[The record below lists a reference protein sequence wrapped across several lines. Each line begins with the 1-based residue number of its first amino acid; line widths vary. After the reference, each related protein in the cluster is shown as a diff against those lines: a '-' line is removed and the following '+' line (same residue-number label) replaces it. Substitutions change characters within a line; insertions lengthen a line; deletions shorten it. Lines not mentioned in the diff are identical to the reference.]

1 MLVTRPGPIKV
12 RRELIEAAEDIT
24 RPPPCRDIHCVSH
37 AGFRASVCFQV
48 YNPEFFGPEDFIA
61 NDTMGNGWR
70 VGLKKDI
77 IICINMTNV
86 FSEANTLVPPQTD
99 MAQEAY
105 TLIKKL
111 TKFSTNTL
119 TVASKKAKKM
129 CCC

>member
-1 MLVTRPGPIKV
+1 MLVTRTGPIKV

-70 VGLKKDI
+70 VGLKRDI
-77 IICINMTNV
+77 IASSYALTGQMHAKV
-86 FSEANTLVPPQTD
+86 FF
-99 MAQEAY
+99 AQ
-105 TLIKKL
+105 
-111 TKFSTNTL
+111 
-119 TVASKKAKKM
+119 VQ
-129 CCC
+129 